1 MKILS
6 GGASLW
12 LSSVAMI
19 GFDVRLRH
27 IPGVSTQAAH
37 DLLQAA
43 AMFFAA
49 WLLPALRSQPV
60 TKA

>member
-1 MKILS
+1 
-6 GGASLW
+6 
-12 LSSVAMI
+12 MI

-43 AMFFAA
+43 AMFFCCVAFA
-49 WLLPALRSQPV
+49 SIALATRHESVMP
-60 TKA
+60 